1 MLGFPFFYEL
11 LTRSIDIRILEDD
24 DPHILGALM
33 LQMLPEREATTDT
46 LLTSILRAIAFNPHV
61 ADRMMRFGFSRL
73 CCCGVAD
80 KMMRFA
86 LSRLCCCGVADRMMR
101 FALSRLCCCGV
112 ADRMMW
118 FGLCYNHYIV

>member
-33 LQMLPEREATTDT
+33 LQLLPERESTTDS

-61 ADRMMRFGFSRL
+61 ADRMMRCASVKVCWFAVNRIMRL
-73 CCCGVAD
+73 I
-80 KMMRFA
+80 R
-86 LSRLCCCGVADRMMR
+86 
-101 FALSRLCCCGV
+101 
-112 ADRMMW
+112 
-118 FGLCYNHYIV
+118 Y